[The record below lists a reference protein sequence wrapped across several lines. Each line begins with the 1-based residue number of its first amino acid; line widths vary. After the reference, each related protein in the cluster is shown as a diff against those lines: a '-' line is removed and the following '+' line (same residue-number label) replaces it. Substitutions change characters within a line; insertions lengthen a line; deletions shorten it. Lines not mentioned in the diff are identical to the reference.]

1 MSQMPHLLLHEG
13 PSLPDSLYE
22 YYARESVSPCSLDDI
37 IVVEGPSH
45 PHSLDEY
52 YTRSS
57 GSPCSI
63 DDAGSF
69 SYKAFLGG
77 MLSKSRSMSSNGA
90 RLSMKSEPFAKKFL
104 FPSLSSS
111 QTPRSSSTLDGSEKS
126 EEIRQV
132 IDPPWT
138 VANKGSK
145 LGALVSSYPASY
157 EEYILSE
164 SVSSA
169 SDMEVGSTSSGSIAS
184 LTRFVEERPTL
195 KSILFRREL
204 SSNSS
209 FQDLSTSDNETAC
222 RMYTLS
228 VENSNTTDST
238 LDTKSVENSYATSFE
253 SQQETTTSSSASNED
268 TENSWTKRKRQLL
281 PPLHP
286 RTNVA
291 GIRAGKLGVLLQ

>member
-1 MSQMPHLLLHEG
+1 M
-13 PSLPDSLYE
+13 
-22 YYARESVSPCSLDDI
+22 
-37 IVVEGPSH
+37 EGPSH
-45 PHSLDEY
+45 PNSLDEY

-104 FPSLSSS
+104 FPSLSLSSS

-184 LTRFVEERPTL
+184 LTRLVEERPTP

-204 SSNSS
+204 SPNSS
-209 FQDLSTSDNETAC
+209 FQDQAILSTSDDETAC
-222 RMYTLS
+222 KMYTLS